1 MSKPWNGVLTA
12 TATPFKADLSIDYD
26 KYAEHVSWLAANGT
40 HGVIPNGSLGEY
52 QVLTQEERSKMVE
65 VAIAAAPKGFNVVP
79 GVAAYG
85 AVESRRWAE
94 HAQKA
99 GAAPWD
105 DLVWQDFHVAVYR
118 DRFPVTQGHL
128 LFVPKYNTPGV
139 IADALRDAVEMGE
152 RMVASGECEGYN
164 VGINQGRTAGQTV
177 MYPHV
182 HLIPRRTGDCADPT
196 GGVRGVIFGQQNY
209 KATGYQQPE

>member
-1 MSKPWNGVLTA
+1 MNKLDTLEQA
-12 TATPFKADLSIDYD
+12 
-26 KYAEHVSWLAANGT
+26 
-40 HGVIPNGSLGEY
+40 
-52 QVLTQEERSKMVE
+52 QE
-65 VAIAAAPKGFNVVP
+65 
-79 GVAAYG
+79 
-85 AVESRRWAE
+85 
-94 HAQKA
+94 QKI
-99 GAAPWD
+99 APWD
-105 DLVWQDFHVAVYR
+105 DIVWEDFHVAVYR
-118 DRFPVTQGHL
+118 DRYPVTRGHL

-209 KATGYQQPE
+209 KAAGYQQPA